1 MQRWKKYYF
10 AFIILTPDVVSFGQG
25 AGKYN
30 IPVFMWSNIQ
40 NIKPQDFAYL
50 CCVCGF
56 SASIL
61 CFAFSFFYFVFLY
74 YIYIYIYKKSLKNTK

>member
-61 CFAFSFFYFVFLY
+61 CFAFSFFLFCIFILY
-74 YIYIYIYKKSLKNTK
+74 IHIHIQKKFKKY